1 MSANTTSFQF
11 FINLIVTKSI
21 VRAESVSQFGN
32 MIFLILLLFFS
43 QDRDINVIYVS
54 GQDLKKFRYPVVIK
68 LSWFSLQMAE
78 EEKELSFEEQL
89 KLEELERRKR
99 DGTLT
104 KKDPDGTVYEWDDD
118 KKAWFPKVC
127 TTMKNKE
134 MFFS

>member
-1 MSANTTSFQF
+1 
-11 FINLIVTKSI
+11 
-21 VRAESVSQFGN
+21 
-32 MIFLILLLFFS
+32 
-43 QDRDINVIYVS
+43 
-54 GQDLKKFRYPVVIK
+54 
-68 LSWFSLQMAE
+68 MAE
-78 EEKELSFEEQL
+78 EEEELSFEEQL

-134 MFFS
+134 MFFSWIIQQFLKVYNQSLKFQKKSENVIIHLYWQPRRKNEFGGKLT

>member
-1 MSANTTSFQF
+1 
-11 FINLIVTKSI
+11 
-21 VRAESVSQFGN
+21 
-32 MIFLILLLFFS
+32 
-43 QDRDINVIYVS
+43 
-54 GQDLKKFRYPVVIK
+54 
-68 LSWFSLQMAE
+68 MAE
-78 EEKELSFEEQL
+78 EEEELSFEEQL

-134 MFFS
+134 MFFFMNHTTVFKSVQSITSIPEKK